1 MVFPGIDAP
10 LETINLREVSV
21 MGKDFEEYV
30 EEVKYDKTSGLKVV
44 EWDHSLNPGVV
55 WRFPDYTS
63 GTPPITE
70 QLGSVDAFNVKEYE
84 KAVFIRQGKVVAVVP
99 SGTWL
104 IKDSAKQ
111 VGTEIVWVDQRP
123 YKTRWGVSEILTL
136 DDVSI
141 GSHGVIYVKVGDPS
155 LFLINLVTANRYFTP
170 QSIESFI
177 KEHINSIIKSV
188 MATFPFSTL
197 MREREVISAAVRAN
211 CKEMFSKLGL
221 EMMSLDVMGYRV
233 PEEYMKALQRT
244 PLVEAEMRAERLKAT
259 GEADIRLIEAEAVAR
274 ETELYKRAELEPEA
288 EFYMKLA
295 EKGLDV
301 AELER
306 ERARIKAIEKARVDQ
321 ISVKY
326 EEGTR
331 TAESSAEAE
340 IKSTERALAKLSQ
353 RFANGEIS
361 EEAYNKARSS
371 LEKYLNDLKAK

>member
-1 MVFPGIDAP
+1 
-10 LETINLREVSV
+10 
-21 MGKDFEEYV
+21 MGRDFEEYV
-30 EEVKYDKTSGLKVV
+30 EEVKYDKTSGLNVV
-44 EWDHSLNPGVV
+44 EWNHSLNPGIV

-63 GTPPITE
+63 SIPPITE
-70 QLGSVDAFNVKEYE
+70 QLARVDAFNVKEYE
-84 KAVFIRQGKVVAVVP
+84 RAVFVRQGKIAAVVP

-104 IKDSAKQ
+104 LKESAKQ

-136 DDVSI
+136 DDVSV

-155 LFLINLVTANRYFTP
+155 MFLINLVTANRFFTP
-170 QSIESFI
+170 ESIESFI
-177 KEHINSIIKSV
+177 KEHINSVIKSV

-197 MREREVISAAVRAN
+197 MRERDVINAAVRAK

-221 EMMSLDVMGYRV
+221 ELMSLDIMGYKV
-233 PEEYMKALQRT
+233 PEEYMKALQKT
-244 PLVEAEMRAERLKAT
+244 PLIEAEMRAERLKAT
-259 GEADIRLIEAEAVAR
+259 SQADIRLIEAEAAAR
-274 ETELYKRAELEPEA
+274 EAELYKKAELEPEA

-326 EEGTR
+326 EEGAR
-331 TAESSAEAE
+331 AAESSTETE
-340 IKSTERALAKLSQ
+340 IKNTEKALAKLAQ
-353 RFANGEIS
+353 RFADGEIS

-371 LEKYLNDLKAK
+371 LEKYLSELKAR